1 MKRIALTLAATV
13 VVIAASSGA
22 ASARDTSWGYIKAP
36 SNDRMVSSVVGR

>member
-1 MKRIALTLAATV
+1 MKRVALTLAATV

-36 SNDRMVSSVVGR
+36 GSSKVVTSVVGR